1 MRTVRKSTIQRNR
14 KAIAVFLRL
23 LRSGKDFTTEYMYS
37 EAGRSVFMEKTSVSM
52 VIRQHYKDHIL
63 TQDMVSFYKSIKMEP
78 YDEKMK
84 LIEKRYGFCPRESRL
99 VIRHLNR
106 LICSNERKSRNE

>member
-37 EAGRSVFMEKTSVSM
+37 EAGKSVFMERSSVSM
-52 VIRQHYKDHIL
+52 VIRQHYKDNVL
-63 TQDMVSFYKSIKMEP
+63 TKDMVSFYESIKPLP
-78 YDEKMK
+78 YVEKMK
-84 LIEKRYGFCPRESRL
+84 LIERRYNFCPRESRL

-106 LICSNERKSRNE
+106 IICRNERRNK